1 MNFRAALSSLILP
14 GLLLAAAPGKASAN
28 DAVNRAIRL
37 SLAESFVTANL
48 LTSGDAVR
56 FGFWDFD
63 PNTLLNLD
71 DDNFGSLESREL
83 RQRIATFSLP
93 YTWQTPLAETGNTL
107 SLGVKAAYVENKQQ
121 TQIINST
128 SRAKDEINSSVTSLS
143 VGGTFSRRLSTHWDL
158 AFSTHAHWMRYR
170 NDTDFN
176 TTDSQ
181 AIAPAVDGLITNFN
195 ADAWLLEPS
204 ARLTYFIGGEQS
216 EVQLFSDIHYMAG
229 HTFHTDRAAH
239 DVAPEAWHWSNGARW
254 KHPFVTRILPGQN
267 VWMQASRFD
276 LGGDLEGSLG
286 NHYYYEA
293 GVGWLL
299 DIHER
304 IPFIDNI
311 GIGIN
316 LNYGSLLRGGTLVLL
331 FNET

>member
-93 YTWQTPLAETGNTL
+93 YNWQTPLAETGNTL

-143 VGGTFSRRLSTHWDL
+143 VGGTFCRTLSTHWDL

-170 NDTDFN
+170 NPTHFN
-176 TTDSQ
+176 TDASQ
-181 AIAPAVDGLITNFN
+181 AIAPAVEGGLY
-195 ADAWLLEPS
+195 LVPK
-204 ARLTYFIGGEQS
+204 
-216 EVQLFSDIHYMAG
+216 V
-229 HTFHTDRAAH
+229 
-239 DVAPEAWHWSNGARW
+239 
-254 KHPFVTRILPGQN
+254 
-267 VWMQASRFD
+267 
-276 LGGDLEGSLG
+276 
-286 NHYYYEA
+286 
-293 GVGWLL
+293 
-299 DIHER
+299 
-304 IPFIDNI
+304 ID
-311 GIGIN
+311 
-316 LNYGSLLRGGTLVLL
+316 
-331 FNET
+331 

>member
-1 MNFRAALSSLILP
+1 MSFRSSLPSLFLP
-14 GLLLAAAPGKASAN
+14 VLLLASAPGNTAAN
-28 DAVNRAIRL
+28 NAVNRAVRL

-63 PNTLLNLD
+63 PNTLLNLN
-71 DDNFGSLESREL
+71 DDNFGSLESQEL
-83 RQRIATFSLP
+83 RQRITTFSLP

-107 SLGVKAAYVENKQQ
+107 TLGAKAAYVENAQE
-121 TQIINST
+121 TQIISST
-128 SRAKDEINSSVTSLS
+128 SQAKDEIKSSVSSLS
-143 VGGTFSRRLSTHWDL
+143 AGAAFSRRLSTHWDIT
-158 AFSTHAHWMRYR
+158 FSTYAHWMRYR
-170 NDTDFN
+170 NDTQFN
-176 TTDSQ
+176 TADSQ
-181 AIAPAVDGLITNFN
+181 AIAPAINGLITNYN

-204 ARLTYFIGGEQS
+204 SRLTYFIGGEHA
-216 EVQLFSDIHYMAG
+216 EVQLFSDIHYVAG
-229 HTFHTDRAAH
+229 RTFNIDHTAH
-239 DVAPEAWHWSNGARW
+239 DVAPEAWYWSHGARW

-267 VWMQASRFD
+267 VWMQASRYD

-299 DIHER
+299 DMGNR
-304 IPFIDNI
+304 IPFVDNI
-311 GIGIN
+311 GFGIN

-331 FNET
+331 FNEG